1 MLTTNYR
8 LWTRNFR
15 GGIHPEGSK
24 TSTDTKKILNLL
36 PPKKAIIPLLQHI
49 GAICKPLVNIGDIVK
64 VGQKIGDAE
73 AFVSAPV
80 HATISG
86 KVVDICPMQHPLG
99 SKILSI
105 IIESD
110 ETDTWAIKE
119 TKKEWKTLKPERIK
133 HIIREAGIVGLGGAA
148 FPTHV
153 KLSPPE
159 NKKIN
164 TYILNGAE
172 CEPFLTA
179 DHRLMLE
186 YAKQVVTGLKILMKV
201 SGVKKGIIAI
211 EQNKSDALKKI
222 KDEVNEEPNV
232 NIDVISLK
240 VKYPQGAEKQLIK
253 ALLKR
258 EVPSGGLPMD
268 VGVIVS
274 NVGTS
279 FAVYESVV
287 ERKPLV
293 ERIVTVTGKGVSN
306 PQNFRVRIGT
316 PFSSL
321 IEACEGVK
329 EETGKII
336 MGGPMMGLA
345 QYTTD
350 VPVIKG
356 TSGILVQTKNE
367 VCDKPEECCIRC
379 GNCASVCPMKILPNA
394 ITNSIK
400 NDQFEHAKEYGL
412 LDCMECGACT
422 YVCPAHIPIVQYIK
436 YGKTRLRKS

>member
-1 MLTTNYR
+1 MRIMINSIFY
-8 LWTRNFR
+8 
-15 GGIHPEGSK
+15 GGIHPTDSK
-24 TSTDTKKILNLL
+24 TSTNTKKILNLR
-36 PPKKAIIPLLQHI
+36 PPKKAIIPLQQHT
-49 GAICKPLVNIGDIVK
+49 GAPCKPLVNIGDIVK
-64 VGQKIGDAE
+64 VGQKIGE
-73 AFVSAPV
+73 AQAFISAPV

-86 KVVDICPMQHPLG
+86 KVVDICPMPHPLG
-99 SKILSI
+99 TKILSI

-110 ETDTWAIKE
+110 DTDTWAIEEIKRD
-119 TKKEWKTLKPERIK
+119 WKTLKAEQIK
-133 HIIREAGIVGLGGAA
+133 HIIREAGVVGLGGAA

-159 NKKIN
+159 NKKID

-186 YAKQVVTGLKILMKV
+186 YAKQVIIGLKILMKAI
-201 SGVKKGIIAI
+201 GVKKGIIGI
-211 EQNKSDALKKI
+211 EQNKPDALKEITDKI
-222 KDEVNEEPNV
+222 NRESDAD
-232 NIDVISLK
+232 IDIIALK

-279 FAVYESVV
+279 LAVYESVV

-293 ERIVTVTGKGVSN
+293 ERIVTVTGGGVRN
-306 PQNFRVRIGT
+306 PQNLRVRIGT
-316 PFSSL
+316 PFSNL

-400 NDQFEHAKEYGL
+400 NDQFEYAKEYGL
-412 LDCMECGACT
+412 LDCMECGSCT

-436 YGKTRLRKS
+436 YGKAQLRKF

>member
-1 MLTTNYR
+1 M
-8 LWTRNFR
+8 
-15 GGIHPEGSK
+15 
-24 TSTDTKKILNLL
+24 
-36 PPKKAIIPLLQHI
+36 
-49 GAICKPLVNIGDIVK
+49 VNIGDIVK
-64 VGQKIGDAE
+64 VGQKIGNAH
-73 AFVSAPV
+73 AFISAPV

-86 KVVDICPMQHPLG
+86 KVVDICPMPHPLG
-99 SKILSI
+99 RKVLSI

-119 TKKEWKTLKPERIK
+119 TKREWKTLNPERIK
-133 HIIREAGIVGLGGAA
+133 HIIREAGVVGLGGAA

-153 KLSPPE
+153 KLNPPE

-186 YAKQVVTGLKILMKV
+186 YAKQVVTGLKILMKAT
-201 SGVKKGIIAI
+201 GVKKGIIGI
-211 EQNKSDALKKI
+211 EQNKPDALKKI
-222 KDEVNEEPNV
+222 ADEINKESDA
-232 NIDVISLK
+232 NIDIIALK

-253 ALLKR
+253 TLLKR

-293 ERIVTVTGKGVSN
+293 ERIVTVIGKGIMN
-306 PQNFRVRIGT
+306 PQNLRVRIGT

-321 IEACEGVK
+321 IETCGEVK
-329 EETGKII
+329 EEIGKII
-336 MGGPMMGLA
+336 MGGPMMGIA

-356 TSGILVQTKNE
+356 TSGILVQTKDE

-379 GNCASVCPMKILPNA
+379 GNCASVCPMKILPNV
-394 ITNSIK
+394 ITSSIK
-400 NDQFEHAKEYGL
+400 NDQLEHAKEYGL
-412 LDCMECGACT
+412 LDCIECGACT
-422 YVCPAHIPIVQYIK
+422 YVCPAHIPIVHYIK
-436 YGKTRLRKS
+436 YGKTRLKK

>member
-1 MLTTNYR
+1 MINSSFY
-8 LWTRNFR
+8 
-15 GGIHPEGSK
+15 GGIHPEDSK
-24 TSTDTKKILNLL
+24 TSTDTKEILNLL

-49 GAICKPLVNIGDIVK
+49 GAICKPVVNIGDIVK
-64 VGQKIGDAE
+64 VGQKIGNAH
-73 AFVSAPV
+73 AFISAPV

-86 KVVDICPMQHPLG
+86 KVVDICPMPHPLG
-99 SKILSI
+99 RKVLSI

-119 TKKEWKTLKPERIK
+119 TKREWKTLNPERIK
-133 HIIREAGIVGLGGAA
+133 HIIREAGVVGLGGAA

-153 KLSPPE
+153 KLNPPE

-186 YAKQVVTGLKILMKV
+186 YAKQVVTGLKILMKAT
-201 SGVKKGIIAI
+201 GVKKGIIGI
-211 EQNKSDALKKI
+211 EQNKPDALKKI
-222 KDEVNEEPNV
+222 ADEINKESDA
-232 NIDVISLK
+232 NIDIIALK

-253 ALLKR
+253 TLLKR

-293 ERIVTVTGKGVSN
+293 ERIVTVIGKGIMN
-306 PQNFRVRIGT
+306 PQNLRVRIGT

-321 IEACEGVK
+321 IETCGEVK
-329 EETGKII
+329 EEIGKII
-336 MGGPMMGLA
+336 MGGPMMGIA

-356 TSGILVQTKNE
+356 TSGILVQTKDE

-379 GNCASVCPMKILPNA
+379 GNCASVCPMKILPNV
-394 ITNSIK
+394 ITSSIK
-400 NDQFEHAKEYGL
+400 NDQLEHAKEYGL
-412 LDCMECGACT
+412 LDCIECGACT
-422 YVCPAHIPIVQYIK
+422 YVCPAHIPIVHYIK
-436 YGKTRLRKS
+436 YGKTRLKK

>member
-1 MLTTNYR
+1 MINL
-8 LWTRNFR
+8 NFH
-15 GGIHPEGSK
+15 GGIHPEDSK
-24 TSTDTKKILNLL
+24 TGTSAKKILNLL
-36 PPKKAIIPLLQHI
+36 PPKKAIIPLQQHI
-49 GAICKPLVNIGDIVK
+49 GALCKPLVNIGDIVK

-73 AFVSAPV
+73 SFISAPV
-80 HATISG
+80 HASISG
-86 KVVDICPMQHPLG
+86 KVADICPMPHPLG
-99 SKILSI
+99 TKILSI

-110 ETDTWAIKE
+110 EADTWTIEE
-119 TKKEWKTLKPERIK
+119 TKRDWKTLKQEQIK
-133 HIIREAGIVGLGGAA
+133 HIIREAGVVGLGGAA
-148 FPTHV
+148 FPTYV

-159 NKKIN
+159 NKKID

-186 YAKQVVTGLKILMKV
+186 YAEQVVTGFKILMKAT
-201 SGVKKGIIAI
+201 GVKKGIIGI
-211 EQNKSDALKKI
+211 ERNKSDAFRKI
-222 KDEVNEEPNV
+222 ADEINKEPDL

-279 FAVYESVV
+279 FAVYESVA
-287 ERKPLV
+287 EKKPLV
-293 ERIVTVTGKGVSN
+293 ERIVTVTGKGVRN
-306 PQNFRVRIGT
+306 PQNLRVRIGT
-316 PFSSL
+316 PFSNL
-321 IEACEGVK
+321 IEACEGIK

-336 MGGPMMGLA
+336 MGGPMMGIA
-345 QYTTD
+345 QHTTD

-356 TSGILVQTKNE
+356 TSGILVQTKDE
-367 VCDKPEECCIRC
+367 VCDEPEECCIRC
-379 GNCASVCPMKILPNA
+379 GNCASVCPMKILPNV
-394 ITNSIK
+394 ITNFVK
-400 NDQFEHAKEYGL
+400 NDRFEDSKEYGL

-436 YGKTRLRKS
+436 YGKTQLKEAQSGKA

>member
-1 MLTTNYR
+1 MI
-8 LWTRNFR
+8 NFSFY
-15 GGIHPEGSK
+15 GGIHPEDSK
-24 TSTDTKKILNLL
+24 TGTSAKKILNLR
-36 PPKKAIIPLLQHI
+36 PPKKAIIPLQQHT
-49 GAICKPLVNIGDIVK
+49 GAVCEPLVKIGDIVK
-64 VGQKIGDAE
+64 VGQKIGDTKT
-73 AFVSAPV
+73 FVSAPV

-86 KVVDICPMQHPLG
+86 KVIDISPMLHPLET
-99 SKILSI
+99 KALSI

-110 ETDTWAIKE
+110 EADTWAIEE
-119 TKKEWKTLKPERIK
+119 TKRDWKTLKQEEIK
-133 HIIREAGIVGLGGAA
+133 HIVREAGVVGLGGAA

-159 NKKIN
+159 NKKID

-186 YAKQVVTGLKILMKV
+186 YAEQVVIGLKILMKAT
-201 SGVKKGIIAI
+201 GVKKGIIGI
-211 EQNKSDALKKI
+211 ERNKPDAFRKI
-222 KDEVNEEPNV
+222 ADEINKEPDL

-258 EVPSGGLPMD
+258 EVPSGELPMD
-268 VGVIVS
+268 VGAIVS

-293 ERIVTVTGKGVSN
+293 ERIVTVTGKGVRN
-306 PQNFRVRIGT
+306 PQNLRVRIGT
-316 PFSSL
+316 PFSNL
-321 IEACEGVK
+321 IEACGGAK
-329 EETGKII
+329 EEAGKII
-336 MGGPMMGLA
+336 MGGPMMGIA
-345 QYTTD
+345 QYTAD

-379 GNCASVCPMKILPNA
+379 GNCASVCPMKILPNV

-400 NDQFEHAKEYGL
+400 NERFEDAKEYGL
-412 LDCMECGACT
+412 LDCMECGACA
-422 YVCPAHIPIVQYIK
+422 YVCPANIPIVKYIK
-436 YGKTRLRKS
+436 YGKTRLKK

>member
-1 MLTTNYR
+1 MNSS
-8 LWTRNFR
+8 FH
-15 GGIHPEGSK
+15 GGIHPEDFK
-24 TSTDTKKILNLL
+24 NSTNTKKILNLL
-36 PPKKAIIPLLQHI
+36 PPKKAIIPLQQHT
-49 GAICKPLVNIGDIVK
+49 GAVCKPLVNIGDIVK
-64 VGQKIGDAE
+64 VGQKIGDAQ
-73 AFVSAPV
+73 AFISAPV

-86 KVVDICPMQHPLG
+86 KVVDISLMPHPLG
-99 SKILSI
+99 TKVLSI

-110 ETDTWAIKE
+110 EADTWAIEE
-119 TKKEWKTLKPERIK
+119 TKRDWKTLGSEQIK
-133 HIIREAGIVGLGGAA
+133 HIVREAGVVGLGGAM
-148 FPTHV
+148 FPLHV
-153 KLSPPE
+153 KLSPPK
-159 NKKIN
+159 NKKID

-186 YAKQVVTGLKILMKV
+186 YAKQVVIGLKILMKAT
-201 SGVKKGIIAI
+201 GVKKGIIGI
-211 EQNKSDALKKI
+211 EQNKPDALKKI
-222 KDEVNEEPNV
+222 TDEINKESDT
-232 NIDVISLK
+232 DVDIMALK

-293 ERIVTVTGKGVSN
+293 ERIVTVTGGGIRN
-306 PQNFRVRIGT
+306 PQNLRVRIGT
-316 PFSSL
+316 PFSNL

-329 EETGKII
+329 EEIGKII
-336 MGGPMMGLA
+336 MGGPMMGIA
-345 QYTTD
+345 QHTAD

-356 TSGILVQTKNE
+356 TSGILVQTKDE
-367 VCDKPEECCIRC
+367 ICDELEKCCIRC
-379 GNCASVCPMKILPNA
+379 GNCSSVCPMKILPNV

-400 NDQFEHAKEYGL
+400 NDRFEHAKEYGL

-422 YVCPAHIPIVQYIK
+422 YVCPARIPIVQYIK
-436 YGKTRLRKS
+436 YGKTQLRKF

>member
-1 MLTTNYR
+1 MINSS
-8 LWTRNFR
+8 FH
-15 GGIHPEGSK
+15 GGIHPEDFK
-24 TSTDTKKILNLL
+24 NSTNTKKILNLL
-36 PPKKAIIPLLQHI
+36 PPKKAIIPLQQHT
-49 GAICKPLVNIGDIVK
+49 GAVCKPLVNIGDIVK
-64 VGQKIGDAE
+64 VGQKIGDAQ
-73 AFVSAPV
+73 AFISAPV

-86 KVVDICPMQHPLG
+86 KVVDISLMPHPLG
-99 SKILSI
+99 TKVLSI

-110 ETDTWAIKE
+110 EADTWAIEE
-119 TKKEWKTLKPERIK
+119 TKRDWKTLGSEQIK
-133 HIIREAGIVGLGGAA
+133 HIVREAGVVGLGGAM
-148 FPTHV
+148 FPLHV
-153 KLSPPE
+153 KLSPPK
-159 NKKIN
+159 NKKID

-186 YAKQVVTGLKILMKV
+186 YAKQVVIGLKILMKAT
-201 SGVKKGIIAI
+201 GVKKGIIGI
-211 EQNKSDALKKI
+211 EQNKPDALKKI
-222 KDEVNEEPNV
+222 TDEINKESDT
-232 NIDVISLK
+232 DVDIMALK

-293 ERIVTVTGKGVSN
+293 ERIVTVTGGGIRN
-306 PQNFRVRIGT
+306 PQNLRVRIGT
-316 PFSSL
+316 PFSNL

-329 EETGKII
+329 EEIGKII
-336 MGGPMMGLA
+336 MGGPMMGIA
-345 QYTTD
+345 QHTAD

-356 TSGILVQTKNE
+356 TSGILVQTKDE
-367 VCDKPEECCIRC
+367 ICDELEKCCIRC
-379 GNCASVCPMKILPNA
+379 GNCSSVCPMKILPNV

-400 NDQFEHAKEYGL
+400 NDRFEHAKEYGL

-422 YVCPAHIPIVQYIK
+422 YVCPARIPIVQYIK
-436 YGKTRLRKS
+436 YGKTQLRKF

>member
-1 MLTTNYR
+1 MINSSFY
-8 LWTRNFR
+8 
-15 GGIHPEGSK
+15 GGIHPEDSK
-24 TSTDTKKILNLL
+24 TSTDTKEILNLL

-49 GAICKPLVNIGDIVK
+49 GAICKPVVNIGDIVK
-64 VGQKIGDAE
+64 VGQKIGDAH
-73 AFVSAPV
+73 AFISAPV

-86 KVVDICPMQHPLG
+86 KVVDICPMPHPLG
-99 SKILSI
+99 RKVLSI

-119 TKKEWKTLKPERIK
+119 TKREWKTLNPERIK
-133 HIIREAGIVGLGGAA
+133 HIIREAGVVGLGGAA

-153 KLSPPE
+153 KLNPPE

-186 YAKQVVTGLKILMKV
+186 YAKQVVTGLKILMKAT
-201 SGVKKGIIAI
+201 GVKKGIIGI
-211 EQNKSDALKKI
+211 EQNKPDALKKI
-222 KDEVNEEPNV
+222 ADEINKESDA
-232 NIDVISLK
+232 NIDIIALK

-253 ALLKR
+253 TLLKR

-293 ERIVTVTGKGVSN
+293 ERIVTVIGKGIMN
-306 PQNFRVRIGT
+306 PQNLRVRIGT

-321 IEACEGVK
+321 IETCGEVK
-329 EETGKII
+329 EEIGKII
-336 MGGPMMGLA
+336 MGGPMMGIA

-356 TSGILVQTKNE
+356 TSGILVQTKDE

-379 GNCASVCPMKILPNA
+379 GNCASVCPMKILPNV
-394 ITNSIK
+394 ITSSIK
-400 NDQFEHAKEYGL
+400 NDQLEHAKEYGL
-412 LDCMECGACT
+412 LDCIECGACT
-422 YVCPAHIPIVQYIK
+422 YVCPAHIPIVHYIK
-436 YGKTRLRKS
+436 YGKTRLKK

>member
-1 MLTTNYR
+1 MIN
-8 LWTRNFR
+8 NMINSSFH
-15 GGIHPEGSK
+15 GGIHPENSK
-24 TSTDTKKILNLL
+24 DSTNTKKILNLL
-36 PPKKAIIPLLQHI
+36 PPKKAIIPMLQHT
-49 GAICKPLVNIGDIVK
+49 GAVCKPLVNIGDIVK
-64 VGQKIGDAE
+64 VGQKIGDAQ
-73 AFVSAPV
+73 AFISAPV

-86 KVVDICPMQHPLG
+86 KVVDISPMLHPLG
-99 SKILSI
+99 TKVLSI

-110 ETDTWAIKE
+110 EADTWAIEE
-119 TKKEWKTLKPERIK
+119 TKRDWKTLEPEQIK
-133 HIIREAGIVGLGGAA
+133 HIVKEAGVVGLGGAM
-148 FPTHV
+148 FPIHV

-159 NKKIN
+159 NKKID

-186 YAKQVVTGLKILMKV
+186 YAKQVVIGLKILMKAT
-201 SGVKKGIIAI
+201 GVKKGIIGI
-211 EQNKSDALKKI
+211 EQNKPDALKKI
-222 KDEVNEEPNV
+222 TDEINKESDT
-232 NIDVISLK
+232 DVDIMALK

-293 ERIVTVTGKGVSN
+293 ERIVTVTGGGIRN
-306 PQNFRVRIGT
+306 PQNLRVRIGT
-316 PFSSL
+316 PFLNL

-329 EETGKII
+329 EEIGKII
-336 MGGPMMGLA
+336 MGGPMMGIA

-356 TSGILVQTKNE
+356 TSGILVQTKDE
-367 VCDKPEECCIRC
+367 ICDEPEECCIRC
-379 GNCASVCPMKILPNA
+379 GNCASVCPMKILPNV

-436 YGKTRLRKS
+436 YGKTRLRKF

>member
-1 MLTTNYR
+1 MKIKNSG
-8 LWTRNFR
+8 FS
-15 GGIHPEGSK
+15 GGIHPEDSK
-24 TSTDTKKILNLL
+24 DSTNTKKILNLL
-36 PPKKAIIPLLQHI
+36 PPKKAIIPLQQHT
-49 GAICKPLVNIGDIVK
+49 GAVCKPIVNIGDIVK
-64 VGQKIGDAE
+64 VGQKIGDAQ
-73 AFVSAPV
+73 AFISAPV

-86 KVVDICPMQHPLG
+86 KVVDISPMLHPLG
-99 SKILSI
+99 TKVLSI

-110 ETDTWAIKE
+110 GADTWAIEE
-119 TKKEWKTLKPERIK
+119 TKRDWKTLGPEQIK
-133 HIIREAGIVGLGGAA
+133 HIVREAGVVGLGGAA

-159 NKKIN
+159 NKKIDI
-164 TYILNGAE
+164 YILNGAE

-186 YAKQVVTGLKILMKV
+186 YAKQIVIGLKILMKAT
-201 SGVKKGIIAI
+201 GVGKGIIGI
-211 EQNKSDALKKI
+211 EQNKPDALKKI
-222 KDEVNEEPNV
+222 TDEINKESDLD
-232 NIDVISLK
+232 IDITALK

-253 ALLKR
+253 TLLKR

-293 ERIVTVTGKGVSN
+293 ERIVTVTGGGIRN
-306 PQNFRVRIGT
+306 PQNLRVRIGT
-316 PFSSL
+316 PFSNL

-336 MGGPMMGLA
+336 MGGPMMGIA

-356 TSGILVQTKNE
+356 TSGILVQTKDE
-367 VCDKPEECCIRC
+367 ICSEPEECCIRC
-379 GNCASVCPMKILPNA
+379 GNCASVCPMKILPNV
-394 ITNSIK
+394 ITSSIK

-436 YGKTRLRKS
+436 YGKTGLRKF

>member
-1 MLTTNYR
+1 MLAINYK
-8 LWTRNFR
+8 LPARNFW
-15 GGIHPEGSK
+15 GGIHPEDSK
-24 TSTDTKKILNLL
+24 TSTHTKKIQNLL
-36 PPKKAIIPLLQHI
+36 PPKKAIIPLQQHT
-49 GAICKPLVNIGDIVK
+49 GALCKPIVNIGDIVK
-64 VGQKIGDAE
+64 VGQKIGDAQ
-73 AFVSAPV
+73 AFISAPV

-86 KVVDICPMQHPLG
+86 KIVDISPMPHPLG
-99 SKILSI
+99 TKVLSI

-110 ETDTWAIKE
+110 GTDSWAIEEIKRDWE
-119 TKKEWKTLKPERIK
+119 TLEPEQIK
-133 HIIREAGIVGLGGAA
+133 YIVQEAGVVGLGGAM

-153 KLSPPE
+153 KLSPTE
-159 NKKIN
+159 NKKIDI
-164 TYILNGAE
+164 YILNGAE

-186 YAKQVVTGLKILMKV
+186 YAKQVVIGLKILMKAT
-201 SGVKKGIIAI
+201 GVKKSIIGI
-211 EQNKSDALKKI
+211 EQNKPDALKKI
-222 KDEVNEEPNV
+222 ADEINKESDLD
-232 NIDVISLK
+232 IDITVLK

-268 VGVIVS
+268 VGAIVS

-293 ERIVTVTGKGVSN
+293 ERIVTVTGGGIRN
-306 PQNFRVRIGT
+306 PQNLRVRIGT
-316 PFSSL
+316 PFSNL
-321 IEACEGVK
+321 IEACGGVK
-329 EETGKII
+329 EEIGKII
-336 MGGPMMGLA
+336 MGGPMMGIA
-345 QYTTD
+345 QHTTD

-356 TSGILVQTKNE
+356 TSGILVQTKDE

-379 GNCASVCPMKILPNA
+379 GNCANVCPMKILPNV

-422 YVCPAHIPIVQYIK
+422 YVCPAHIPIVQYMK
-436 YGKTRLRKS
+436 YGKTQLRKF